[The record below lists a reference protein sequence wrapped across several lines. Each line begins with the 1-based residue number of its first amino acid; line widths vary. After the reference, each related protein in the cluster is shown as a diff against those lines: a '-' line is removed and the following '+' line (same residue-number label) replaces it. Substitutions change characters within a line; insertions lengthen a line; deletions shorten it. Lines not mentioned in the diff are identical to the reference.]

1 MKITIKQESE
11 VIIDIPRF
19 FKIKNS
25 PNCYYM
31 IVGNES
37 AIVVQD
43 YDFSESL
50 VLYPMIKGTALRFI
64 PFIQNGVNQI
74 SETEYKTAFL
84 RVSLEL
90 EKLMN

>member
-1 MKITIKQESE
+1 MKITIKKESE
-11 VIIDIPRF
+11 IVIDVPRF
-19 FKIKNS
+19 FKINNS

-31 IVGNES
+31 VVGNES

-64 PFIQNGVNQI
+64 PFIQNGVIQI

-84 RVSLEL
+84 RVSLRL
-90 EKLMN
+90 EIMMN